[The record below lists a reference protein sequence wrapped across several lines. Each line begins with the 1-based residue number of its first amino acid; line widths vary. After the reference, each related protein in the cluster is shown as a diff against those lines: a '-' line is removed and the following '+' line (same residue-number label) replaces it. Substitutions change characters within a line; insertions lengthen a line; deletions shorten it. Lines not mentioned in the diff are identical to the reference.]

1 MKILNINSSSN
12 KTSSTSTTFAEKVVE
27 KLVTENKGSTVIT
40 RHTTYSDLPF
50 IDEFILGALFP
61 EGERTT
67 DQNKA
72 LAISNELVQEVKDAD
87 VLVIG
92 APIYNFSVPA
102 SLKAYF
108 DLIARAGLT
117 FKYGETGPVGLLEN
131 KKAFIVIS
139 SGGTEVGSEI
149 DFAGKYIAHFL
160 GFLGITDVEFVK
172 LDQLMFSSETKL
184 ESANEQIASLS

>member
-12 KTSSTSTTFAEKVVE
+12 NTASTSTSFAEKVVA
-27 KLVTENKGSTVIT
+27 KLVSENKGASVVS

-50 IDEFILGALFP
+50 IDETMLGAYFAQ
-61 EGERTT
+61 ERTEE
-67 DQNKA
+67 QKEA
-72 LAISNELVQEVKDAD
+72 LQLSDLLVNEVINAD
-87 VLVIG
+87 ILVIG

-117 FKYGETGPVGLLEN
+117 FKYTEKGPVGLLEN
-131 KKAFIVIS
+131 KKAYIVMA
-139 SGGTEVGSEI
+139 SGGTEIDSDL
-149 DFAGKYIAHFL
+149 DFAGKYIKLFL

-172 LDQLMFSSETKL
+172 LDQLMFGSEPKI
-184 ESANEQIASLS
+184 EKANQQIAFIS